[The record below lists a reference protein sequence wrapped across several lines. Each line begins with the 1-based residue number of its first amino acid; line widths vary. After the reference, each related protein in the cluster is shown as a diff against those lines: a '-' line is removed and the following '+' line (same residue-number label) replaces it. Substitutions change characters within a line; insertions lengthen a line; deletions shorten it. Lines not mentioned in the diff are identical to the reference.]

1 MVRIS
6 RYDTSFPFYSIV
18 IDINNPYDL
27 LNLIFPG
34 NFSREK
40 RFRIE
45 KTQIKP
51 NGALLNTDEAAEY
64 LSISAETLR
73 RLCRR
78 KAVTFI
84 QVTPSEYR
92 FCRKDLNE
100 YVSSRRN
107 RRKSPLTIKSR

>member
-1 MVRIS
+1 
-6 RYDTSFPFYSIV
+6 V
-18 IDINNPYDL
+18 IDINNSYDL

-34 NFSREK
+34 KFSREE

-45 KTQIKP
+45 KAPIKP

-84 QVTPSEYR
+84 QITPSEYR
-92 FCRKDLNE
+92 FSREDLNE